1 MSPKQESEIL
11 LNLLL
16 PFADKM
22 LREHGEF
29 YPFGGYMKP
38 NGAIVEVGASDPDTD
53 RPTSKHLID
62 ILRSSFQELAR
73 RNECKAVA
81 LTFDVAVKLP
91 NSDGKSD
98 AIKCRWS
105 TLKVIRLKYFSRTS
119 LLKARSFTE
128 RICATREGRRF
139 WPHLKGTLP

>member
-53 RPTSKHLID
+53 RPTSKDLID

-98 AIKCRWS
+98 AIQVS
-105 TLKVIRLKYFSRTS
+105 LEHSEGYSAEVFFPYQLVESQVVYGEVFAQQGQADVIG
-119 LLKARSFTE
+119 
-128 RICATREGRRF
+128 RI
-139 WPHLKGTLP
+139 